1 MVPECVPALT
11 SPELLRRELRAG
23 TAAYGGLCAVGA
35 GRSCTQSHEP
45 SWLTPCCRA
54 RLGEPLC
61 SNYRTSDNS
70 ICNAQPRCLFLVA
83 VCIRLYAVVLLLGL
97 LFLSCRKA
105 SQTLTRRNGL
115 QSALPVYFGE
125 VFVCRDVVP
134 EGETQSETATPG
146 NEFIKKPMRALPSLP
161 PARRAG
167 MPLPLPI
174 SEGRIGAALLIS
186 NRSVP

>member
-83 VCIRLYAVVLLLGL
+83 VCIRLYAVVSLLGL

-134 EGETQSETATPG
+134 GQPALVRAVTCMDFLHPG
-146 NEFIKKPMRALPSLP
+146 RPQGLWVLSAMFFAAIPSS
-161 PARRAG
+161 G
-167 MPLPLPI
+167 FPLIP
-174 SEGRIGAALLIS
+174 
-186 NRSVP
+186 SVCW